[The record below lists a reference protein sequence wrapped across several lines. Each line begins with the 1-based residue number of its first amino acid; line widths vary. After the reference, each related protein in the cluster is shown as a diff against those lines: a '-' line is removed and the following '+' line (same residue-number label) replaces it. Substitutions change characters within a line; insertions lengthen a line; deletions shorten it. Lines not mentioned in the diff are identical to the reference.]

1 MATLSSAE
9 CRNQCRVVDELKS
22 AAAASARLRQSPT
35 VAGGS
40 CQEQVWGC
48 SVMSC
53 GGPGVPA
60 PLQLACPARP
70 AAE

>member
-9 CRNQCRVVDELKS
+9 CRNQCRVVDKLKS
-22 AAAASARLRQSPT
+22 VAAASARLQQSLT

-40 CQEQVWGC
+40 CQGRAWGYG
-48 SVMSC
+48 VVAC

-60 PLQLACPARP
+60 PLQLACPARL

>member
-9 CRNQCRVVDELKS
+9 CRNQRRVVDELKS
-22 AAAASARLRQSPT
+22 AATVSARLQQSPT

-40 CQEQVWGC
+40 CQGRLWGC
-48 SVMSC
+48 SVVAF

-60 PLQLACPARP
+60 LLACPAQP
-70 AAE
+70 AVE